1 MTCEHSI
8 ELLPWLLNGTLEPQ
22 EREEVRQHLRTCERC
37 RQALPETQAAWR
49 LFDEHLPTETL
60 IALAYGE
67 TPDGLDPAAVE
78 RHLASCPQC
87 AADLELARMS
97 RRLEDDDKVAL
108 FPGPTPQR
116 VKHGESRKWRSAALA
131 AGLAGV
137 VALSGWI
144 HSARQLDLTS
154 DRLAEA
160 ARQGTGRP
168 AAPATPSPAAPAGGD
183 QALREQLA
191 AAQDQMR
198 QLEALRKQSTEA
210 VTQAQ
215 EQLAQFQQ
223 ERERLLRPQANT
235 WTGDLGNSD
244 VVRGDDSARTIPAD
258 RFAQIILPPGKEEGL
273 PAERSV
279 EILDAAGK
287 AVWQAPRLL
296 LDSNSYYNVTLP
308 PGFLTPGRYT
318 VQLYTQENGRRVPR
332 ERWEITVVR
341 SLPPAN

>member
-1 MTCEHSI
+1 MTCEQAI

-37 RQALPETQAAWR
+37 RQALPETQTAWR

-78 RHLASCPQC
+78 RHLASCSQC
-87 AADLELARMS
+87 AAELELARMS
-97 RRLEDDDKVAL
+97 RRLEEDDKVAL
-108 FPGPTPQR
+108 FPGPR
-116 VKHGESRKWRSAALA
+116 SREVKSGESRKWRSAALA

-144 HSARQLDLTS
+144 HSARQLDLAS

-160 ARQGTGRP
+160 GQTDGRP
-168 AAPATPSPAAPAGGD
+168 VAPATPPPAAPGGGD
-183 QALREQLA
+183 PTLREQLA
-191 AAQDQMR
+191 ATQAQMER
-198 QLEALRKQSTEA
+198 LEALQKQSAEA

-235 WTGDLGNSD
+235 WVGDLGNPD
-244 VVRGDDSARTIPAD
+244 VVRGDDSTRTIPAD

-296 LDSNSYYNVTLP
+296 LDASYYNVTLP

-318 VQLYTQENGRRVPR
+318 IQLYTQENGRRVPR
-332 ERWEITVVR
+332 ERWEITVVK

>member
-1 MTCEHSI
+1 MTCEHTTQ
-8 ELLPWLLNGTLEPQ
+8 LLPWLLNGTLEPQ
-22 EREEVRQHLRTCERC
+22 EREEVRQHLRTCEQC
-37 RQALPETQAAWR
+37 RQALSENQTAWR
-49 LFDEHLPTETL
+49 LFEEHLPTETL

-67 TPDGLDPAAVE
+67 APVGLDPATVE
-78 RHLASCPQC
+78 RHLASCSQC
-87 AADLELARMS
+87 AAELELARMS
-97 RRLEDDDKVAL
+97 RRLEDDDNVAL
-108 FPGPTPQR
+108 FPVARSQGVR
-116 VKHGESRKWRSAALA
+116 NGESRKWRSAALA

-144 HSARQLDLTS
+144 HSARQLDLAS

-160 ARQGTGRP
+160 GQAGGRP
-168 AAPATPSPAAPAGGD
+168 TAPATPPPVASASGD

-198 QLEALRKQSTEA
+198 QLEELQKKSTEA

-235 WTGDLGNSD
+235 WVGDLGNPD
-244 VVRGDDSARTIPAD
+244 VVRGNDSTRTIPAD

-287 AVWQAPRLL
+287 AIWQAPRLL
-296 LDSNSYYNVTLP
+296 LDANSYYNVTLP
-308 PGFLTPGRYT
+308 PGFLAPGRYT
-318 VQLYTQENGRRVPR
+318 VQLYTQESGKRVPR
-332 ERWEITVVR
+332 ERWEITVVK
-341 SLPPAN
+341 SL